1 MCNMYV
7 YCMCIYIYIWYY
19 IIMYIPLYYHYIYIY
34 IIFPTISHDKPVS
47 NIQAGCFCLK
57 VSLHLVEDRLR
68 PLDTWDAEGF
78 GNHGAMGYVTN
89 NMISLASEMEIPSHM
104 QFKWGNL
111 WSTMGTNVQTNCGWD
126 PKMFILPPST
136 TPPLDGKRKTS
147 PESHNSSSI
156 SRFWLLVVFMH
167 WSIFPYNPFCLT
179 IVPLFVELWFIISF
193 VFCLTP
199 ASLWLVS

>member
-1 MCNMYV
+1 MYTV
-7 YCMCIYIYIWYY
+7 CAYIYIYMI
-19 IIMYIPLYYHYIYIY
+19 LYNYVYTIIY

-111 WSTMGTNVQTNCGWD
+111 WSTMGTNVQTNCG
-126 PKMFILPPST
+126 
-136 TPPLDGKRKTS
+136 
-147 PESHNSSSI
+147 
-156 SRFWLLVVFMH
+156 
-167 WSIFPYNPFCLT
+167 
-179 IVPLFVELWFIISF
+179 
-193 VFCLTP
+193 
-199 ASLWLVS
+199 